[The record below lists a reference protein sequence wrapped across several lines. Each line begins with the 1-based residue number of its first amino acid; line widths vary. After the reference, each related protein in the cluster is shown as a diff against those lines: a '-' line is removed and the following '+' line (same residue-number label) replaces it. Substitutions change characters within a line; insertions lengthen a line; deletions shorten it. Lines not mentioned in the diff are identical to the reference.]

1 MSQFSPGVARL
12 TAITALIG
20 VLIVILSQVVT
31 AYSLE
36 NQLTEVV
43 DTVNL
48 LDKHGVVT
56 AILAL
61 VAAVAIVFAVA
72 TGNRGAAI
80 VVIGMG
86 FAVVLIF
93 LFVDLPDVGD
103 TGMFNSSIAGNID
116 VTGKAAAGLWLEL
129 TGGVILILTG
139 IAMALMTESQ
149 LRQIGPGGDRSR
161 PSRPRRSRGAVNR

>member
-1 MSQFSPGVARL
+1 MTQVSPGVARL
-12 TAITALIG
+12 TAVTALIG
-20 VLIVILSQVVT
+20 ALIVILSQVVT

-56 AILAL
+56 AIFGLIAALA
-61 VAAVAIVFAVA
+61 VVFAVA
-72 TGNRGAAI
+72 TGNRGAAT

-86 FAVVLIF
+86 AAVVLVF
-93 LFVDLPDVGD
+93 LFVDLPDVGE
-103 TGMFNSSIAGNID
+103 TGMFNTSISGNID

-129 TGGVILILTG
+129 TGGIILILTG
-139 IAMALMTESQ
+139 VAMTLMSESQ
-149 LRQIGPGGDRSR
+149 LREIGPGGDRAK
-161 PSRPRRSRGAVNR
+161 PSRSRSAVNR